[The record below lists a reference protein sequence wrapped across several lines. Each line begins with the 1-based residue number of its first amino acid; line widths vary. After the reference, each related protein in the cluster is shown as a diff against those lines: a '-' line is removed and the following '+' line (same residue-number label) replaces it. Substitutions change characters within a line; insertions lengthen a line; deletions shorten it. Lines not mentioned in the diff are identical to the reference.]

1 MAKNMMVGTPN
12 WENRTLFWGDNLDV
26 LRAMNSST
34 VDLIATDPPFNKSK
48 DFHATP
54 ESLAAGS
61 SFQDRWEWRR
71 DVDQEWLDQITDDYP
86 LVMNVIYGSRN
97 SYGDDMG
104 AFLAFMAVRLIAM
117 KRVLKP
123 TGSIFLHCDPTA
135 SHYLKELMDAIF
147 GRKNFKNEI
156 IWHYTGG
163 GRSKSYFSRK
173 HDNIFWYTKS
183 DDYVFNLDAIR
194 VPYKES
200 SGYAK
205 TGITSKSGKKYLPH
219 PDGTPVDD
227 VWDIPIINPLS
238 KERLG
243 YPTQKPLELYERIV
257 AAASPEDGV
266 ILDPFCGCAT
276 TLIAAERL
284 GRKWVGIDIWEGAPQ
299 AVLSRL
305 NQVGLVDDSKGS
317 GNYLFDSGEF
327 FLRKDLPTRTDSGEV
342 NVPYLKV
349 KTAVLEP
356 EQGKKMSRSEMYD
369 LLLSQN
375 GAVCQGCDRK
385 FDDIRY
391 LELDHNTP
399 RSDGGLNHVS
409 NRVLLCSPCNRAKSN
424 HLTLSGL
431 RKLNKQRGWMAK
443 H

>member
-1 MAKNMMVGTPN
+1 MSKNEKVGTPN

-26 LRAMNSST
+26 LRAMNSSS

-135 SHYLKELMDAIF
+135 SHYLKELMDSIF

-173 HDNIFWYTKS
+173 HDNIFWYSKS
-183 DDYVFNLDAIR
+183 DDCIFNLDAIR
-194 VPYKES
+194 VPYKET

-205 TGITSKSGKKYLPH
+205 TGITSKSGKKYMPH

-257 AAASPEDGV
+257 SAASPENGIV
-266 ILDPFCGCAT
+266 LDPFCGCAT
-276 TLIAAERL
+276 TLIAAEKL
-284 GRKWVGIDIWEGAPQ
+284 GRHWIGIDIWEGAPK

-305 NQVGLVDDSKGS
+305 NQLGLVEDSNGD

-327 FLRKDLPTRTDSGEV
+327 YLREDLPSRTDAGEV

-356 EQGKKMSRSEMYD
+356 EVGKKMSRSEMYE

-375 GAVCQGCDRK
+375 GSVCQGCDRK

-424 HLTLSGL
+424 QLTLSGL
-431 RKLNKQRGWMAK
+431 RRLNKQQGWMSK
-443 H
+443 G